1 MKKDFKNK
9 LVIFLRWIFIIPGAT
24 LMGSLFTGVI
34 LYKKFYFFGV
44 DFIFLQRIVSAAL
57 FPFAY
62 LGIGVLIAP
71 YYKKQVLYLL
81 LMLFFLVTCIGL
93 INQNHTLSIIE
104 RIISLIS
111 GVICTLI
118 YNRNMKDF
126 T

>member
-1 MKKDFKNK
+1 MD
-9 LVIFLRWIFIIPGAT
+9 IIPGAT
-24 LMGSLFTGVI
+24 LMGI
-34 LYKKFYFFGV
+34 LLTEVMLYNQFHFFGV
-44 DFIFLQRIVSAAL
+44 DFIFLQRIVSVAL
-57 FPFAY
+57 FPYAY

-71 YYKKQVLYLL
+71 YYKKQVLYVL
-81 LMLFFLVTCIGL
+81 LMLFFFLVTCIGL

-118 YNRNMKDF
+118 FSRNMKV

>member
-9 LVIFLRWIFIIPGAT
+9 IVIFLRWIFIIPGSL
-24 LMGSLFTGVI
+24 LMGSLFTRVI

-44 DFIFLQRIVSAAL
+44 DFIFLERIVSAAL

-118 YNRNMKDF
+118 FSRNMKV